1 MLFFFGYT
9 LYAGYL
15 GWQYRR
21 IRTIGDEISAL
32 KKTMPAAVEG
42 EPVSPLGQQIA
53 ALTEVWRR
61 VQGGL
66 QWARQILRG
75 YGIPFRN
82 DCGGHH
88 TLAAGP
94 AEQLQ

>member
-32 KKTMPAAVEG
+32 KKTLPAPIEG
-42 EPVSPLGQQIA
+42 APVSQLEQQIA
-53 ALTEVWRR
+53 SLTEVGHL
-61 VQGGL
+61 VCVE
-66 QWARQILRG
+66 LR
-75 YGIPFRN
+75 
-82 DCGGHH
+82 
-88 TLAAGP
+88 
-94 AEQLQ
+94 

>member
-53 ALTEVWRR
+53 ALTEVWHRMH
-61 VQGGL
+61 GAL
-66 QWARQILRG
+66 QWTWYAVWKRLWRTSHS
-75 YGIPFRN
+75 GIRSS
-82 DCGGHH
+82 
-88 TLAAGP
+88 
-94 AEQLQ
+94 